1 MMLISCAQKKS
12 NVVVLPPQC
21 GEALYNDMD
30 IRRIVEPRNFSDD
43 LVFSELATSHK
54 DVYCGLSGDINAA
67 KRAAHDFFVGS
78 HDPNNI
84 SDKKANLFL
93 EIAARQ
99 GDVEAQKLL
108 HKNYYEHNGA
118 SDVKERSVWEYALFT
133 HGYKQY
139 DDFIR
144 RSQEDDKR
152 VVLRNAEYLA
162 YYSKHKEHIPIDILI
177 EKYGLNDLI
186 D

>member
-1 MMLISCAQKKS
+1 M
-12 NVVVLPPQC
+12 
-21 GEALYNDMD
+21 
-30 IRRIVEPRNFSDD
+30 
-43 LVFSELATSHK
+43 
-54 DVYCGLSGDINAA
+54 SGDINAA

-118 SDVKERSVWEYALFT
+118 SDVKERSVITSYSIHYTKLYEEFW
-133 HGYKQY
+133 
-139 DDFIR
+139 FI
-144 RSQEDDKR
+144 E
-152 VVLRNAEYLA
+152 
-162 YYSKHKEHIPIDILI
+162 
-177 EKYGLNDLI
+177 
-186 D
+186 